1 MTGQDMVKCHRGVG
15 FYNFYA
21 LDWFYDALLW
31 LSLVIADRMSTPQ
44 LTGVHFQQHDVICII
59 RLICGKN
66 CYESQFYMNFRVV

>member
-1 MTGQDMVKCHRGVG
+1 MVKCHRGVG

-59 RLICGKN
+59 RLISNYQN
-66 CYESQFYMNFRVV
+66 CRVGVFMRNL